1 MATVEKRVIAS
12 SVRPSRPGP
21 GGIAPDAKGGAGE
34 PEPGK
39 KKSKKKLLIIAV
51 AALLV
56 VGGAAYY
63 FLVMSKA
70 SAGPAVEPPPEPG
83 IVVPVTAVSLNLE
96 GSHYL
101 RIGLGLQM
109 IKSVGEAPDTSK
121 AVDLTI
127 ALYSGKSVAE
137 ITDPTSREALKA
149 QLLASIEKA
158 YDKEVM
164 GLYFTDY
171 VTQ

>member
-12 SVRPSRPGP
+12 SVRPARPGA
-21 GGIAPDAKGGAGE
+21 GGAPDAKGVAGAPE
-34 PEPGK
+34 PEK
-39 KKSKKKLLIIAV
+39 KKSKKKLMIIVVAV
-51 AALLV
+51 VLV
-56 VGGAAYY
+56 VAGAAYY

-96 GSHYL
+96 GTHYL
-101 RIGLGLQM
+101 RIGFGLQM
-109 IKSVGEAPDTSK
+109 IKSVSEAPNTSK
-121 AVDLTI
+121 AVDLAI
-127 ALYSGKSVAE
+127 ELYSGKSVAE
-137 ITDPTSREALKA
+137 VTDPTTREALKA

-158 YDKEVM
+158 YDEEVM